1 MKTKIKLHG
10 KLSKIYGEEFEF
22 ANIRK
27 STDAVKALGTIFPDF
42 KDSIIEAAKEGTHYE
57 LIVDGQSEDSYSM
70 NQNKDTSVGVIEI
83 VPCIIGRGPV
93 GYVIGG
99 LILGGIGWYATG
111 AVVSAF
117 FITLGVGLIIAGIM
131 YLLTPVPETEPSA
144 EIEAGIKN
152 SSFIFNNPQN
162 IASQGQAIPIVYGKL
177 RVGSQVVG
185 TTISNYNLSSD
196 RQASNRFNAT
206 RANSVLKIQQSFGS
220 SISSLYRF
228 L

>member
-1 MKTKIKLHG
+1 
-10 KLSKIYGEEFEF
+10 
-22 ANIRK
+22 
-27 STDAVKALGTIFPDF
+27 
-42 KDSIIEAAKEGTHYE
+42 
-57 LIVDGQSEDSYSM
+57 
-70 NQNKDTSVGVIEI
+70 
-83 VPCIIGRGPV
+83 
-93 GYVIGG
+93 
-99 LILGGIGWYATG
+99 
-111 AVVSAF
+111 
-117 FITLGVGLIIAGIM
+117 M

-152 SSFIFNNPQN
+152 SSFVFGNPQN